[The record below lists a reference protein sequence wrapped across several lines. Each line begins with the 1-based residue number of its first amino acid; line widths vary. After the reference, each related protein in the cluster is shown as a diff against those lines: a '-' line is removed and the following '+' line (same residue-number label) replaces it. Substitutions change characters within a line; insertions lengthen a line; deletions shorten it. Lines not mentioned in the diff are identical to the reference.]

1 MMVLYL
7 IMEESH
13 FDPEHNP
20 EHRNALLK
28 GARLLGVMLRLA
40 ARSGW
45 IAVEGA
51 FNLVVGI
58 FNRGDSE
65 EMGAFLDG
73 YVLDKDE

>member
-1 MMVLYL
+1 
-7 IMEESH
+7 MEESH

-28 GARLLGVMLRLA
+28 GAKLLGIMLGA
-40 ARSGW
+40 AVRAGW
-45 IAVEGA
+45 IAAEGL
-51 FNLVVGI
+51 FNLAVGI

-65 EMGAFLDG
+65 EMGAFMDG

>member
-1 MMVLYL
+1 
-7 IMEESH
+7 MEESH
-13 FDPEHNP
+13 FDPENNP

-51 FNLVVGI
+51 FNLAVGI
-58 FNRGDSE
+58 FNRGDLE
-65 EMGAFLDG
+65 EMGIFMEG
-73 YVLDKDE
+73 YVSDKYE